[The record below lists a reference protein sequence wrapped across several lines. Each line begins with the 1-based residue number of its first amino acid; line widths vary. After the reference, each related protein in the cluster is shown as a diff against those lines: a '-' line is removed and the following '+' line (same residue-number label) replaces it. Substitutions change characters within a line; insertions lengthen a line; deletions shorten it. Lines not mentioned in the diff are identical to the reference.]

1 MENNENS
8 NIVEATVHWKN
19 KNNQSPDKVIV
30 LTTFID
36 NGHLYSINNMGN
48 KQIML
53 GQDKSSEFENLIS
66 VLKLVNNAEGF
77 DRVRLDTSNY
87 KEDETPES
95 IRLKKTIDNSPRSK
109 LKNKP

>member
-1 MENNENS
+1 MENNKNS
-8 NIVEATVHWKN
+8 NIVEATVYWKN
-19 KNNQSPDKVIV
+19 KNNHSTDKVIV
-30 LTTFID
+30 LTTFIE
-36 NGHLYSINNMGN
+36 NGHLYSINNMNN

-77 DRVRLDTSNY
+77 DKVNLDTSKY

-95 IRLKKTIDNSPRSK
+95 IRLKKNIDNSPRTKIKSK
-109 LKNKP
+109 P